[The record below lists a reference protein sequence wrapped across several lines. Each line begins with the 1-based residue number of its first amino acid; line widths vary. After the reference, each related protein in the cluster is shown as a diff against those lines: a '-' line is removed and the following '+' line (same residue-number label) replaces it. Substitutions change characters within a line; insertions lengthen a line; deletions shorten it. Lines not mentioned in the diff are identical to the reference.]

1 MAQAN
6 QQPQAHGGE
15 DPPMELQDQTAEE
28 RVQQSQPQPSSSQ
41 SRSPPQS
48 AGGEQRTSPRSDES
62 RVSTS
67 VNLQKV
73 QEFLD
78 QKGGRPLNHVE
89 FAGLVSL
96 LQNSVEGSSYS

>member
-6 QQPQAHGGE
+6 QQPQVNGVE
-15 DPPMELQDQTAEE
+15 DSPMEMQEQAVEE
-28 RVQQSQPQPSSSQ
+28 RVQPQPQPSSSQ
-41 SRSPPQS
+41 SCSPPQLS
-48 AGGEQRTSPRSDES
+48 GGEQRTSPRSDES

-96 LQNSVEGSSYS
+96 LQNSVEGDSYS